1 MVIGTK
7 LSYMIIK
14 INYFSNFVLKMR
26 GTDVQ
31 IVPPATE
38 SRQFVVRFSS
48 AVKLFDTDFNVS
60 TVDN

>member
-7 LSYMIIK
+7 RSYMIIK

-31 IVPPATE
+31 IVPPAAE

>member
-1 MVIGTK
+1 
-7 LSYMIIK
+7 MIIK

-31 IVPPATE
+31 IVPPAAE
-38 SRQFVVRFSS
+38 SQLAICGPILS
-48 AVKLFDTDFNVS
+48 AVKLFDMDFNVS